1 MPHTWLR
8 TASQTMDAH
17 TLHSVGAVQGLSHAK
32 RALLAAVYT
41 VTVACNGWVIL
52 ALKPS
57 TEQVLDDQCYGGHGD
72 SKRPLWGRC
81 DESSKQSE

>member
-1 MPHTWLR
+1 
-8 TASQTMDAH
+8 MDAP

-57 TEQVLDDQCYGGHGD
+57 TEQVFWTISVMVGTVTVND
-72 SKRPLWGRC
+72 RC
-81 DESSKQSE
+81 GEDVTRARSRVSRRGTG